1 VILFI
6 PVAQYHK
13 NNFWSLFSA
22 LVIEQ
27 GQMLARVIPR
37 KGGNVIEMR
46 EYEVA
51 VILKPGLE
59 DSERAQLL
67 ERVEGW
73 LTNGEEEQNKPEADH
88 WGQRSLA
95 YPINKHTEGYYI
107 FYTAKLEPSQ
117 VREFERNVVFVEEI
131 LRYLVIRKEQ

>member
-1 VILFI
+1 
-6 PVAQYHK
+6 
-13 NNFWSLFSA
+13 
-22 LVIEQ
+22 
-27 GQMLARVIPR
+27 MLARVIPR

-59 DSERAQLL
+59 ETDRAQLI

-73 LTNGEEEQNKPEADH
+73 LTYGEESNKPEADY

-95 YPINKHTEGYYI
+95 YPIKKFTEGYYI
-107 FYTAKLEPSQ
+107 FYNAKLEPSQ
-117 VREFERNVVFVEEI
+117 IREFERNIVFVEDI

>member
-1 VILFI
+1 
-6 PVAQYHK
+6 
-13 NNFWSLFSA
+13 
-22 LVIEQ
+22 
-27 GQMLARVIPR
+27 M
-37 KGGNVIEMR
+37 IEMR

-59 DSERAQLL
+59 ETAQKQLI

-73 LTNGEEEQNKPEADH
+73 LTSNGKETNKPEADH

-95 YPINKHTEGYYI
+95 YPIKKFTEGYYI

-117 VREFERNVVFVEEI
+117 VREFERNVVFVEDV
-131 LRYLVIRKEQ
+131 LRYLVIRKDQ

>member
-1 VILFI
+1 
-6 PVAQYHK
+6 
-13 NNFWSLFSA
+13 
-22 LVIEQ
+22 
-27 GQMLARVIPR
+27 M
-37 KGGNVIEMR
+37 IEMR

-59 DSERAQLL
+59 DKDRAQLL

-73 LTNGEEEQNKPEADH
+73 LTSGEESNKPEADH

-95 YPINKHTEGYYI
+95 YPIKKFTEGYYI

-117 VREFERNVVFVEEI
+117 VREFERNVVFAEDVI
-131 LRYLVIRKEQ
+131 RYLVTRKDQ

>member
-1 VILFI
+1 MVTIFRSC
-6 PVAQYHK
+6 H
-13 NNFWSLFSA
+13 
-22 LVIEQ
+22 EQ

-59 DSERAQLL
+59 DSDRAQLI
-67 ERVEGW
+67 ERIEGW
-73 LTNGEEEQNKPEADH
+73 MTNGEESNKPEADH

-95 YPINKHTEGYYI
+95 YPIKKFTEGYYI
-107 FYTAKLEPSQ
+107 FYTAKMEPSQ
-117 VREFERNVVFVEEI
+117 VREFERSVAFVEDVI
-131 LRYLVIRKEQ
+131 RYMVIRKEH